1 MSKKKNLQLLSGLMD
16 VWGEQLLVEAGP
28 PQRVQELRA
37 DHMMELER
45 RKKKFDSG
53 ESHTRE
59 TAGSE
64 RCSGTGEGVRE
75 GSGTRVL
82 TMGCG
87 SGDTKG

>member
-1 MSKKKNLQLLSGLMD
+1 VKKKNLQLLSGLMD
-16 VWGEQLLVEAGP
+16 VLGEQLLVEAGP

-37 DHMMELER
+37 DHIMELER
-45 RKKKFDSG
+45 KKKIDSG

-64 RCSGTGEGVRE
+64 RCSGTGEDVRE